1 MLRIY
6 CLTVSLLSLLI
17 VISSI
22 VQYILEI
29 SYLNEYLFN
38 IYTFNYHMNLK
49 RTRSQTGFSSII
61 SMVYYA
67 VILNIF
73 PTSSMYKNILFIILL
88 QILQICSVMISQ
100 HRVSQNF
107 YIYIFKRFFSALVR
121 FIRRIYIIFILITVT
136 ISSQYLSCI

>member
-6 CLTVSLLSLLI
+6 CLSVSILSLLI

-61 SMVYYA
+61 SMVYYV

-88 QILQICSVMISQ
+88 QILEICSVMINQ

-107 YIYIFKRFFSALVR
+107 YIYIFKRLFSALVR

>member
-73 PTSSMYKNILFIILL
+73 PTPSMYKNILFIILL